1 MKRIFTLVLS
11 VIASVTMFAQRPTAT
26 INQVNDMLQGATLYV
41 VLDNN
46 PINDYNSEIRKAVEK
61 NWTLTPFKFI
71 HLDVL
76 DSTKLQNPKNAFLT
90 PVTMVFGED
99 KDSVKYMFLS
109 LLIGGEYETIN
120 DLPEVCT
127 FPLCYE
133 GSDEF
138 EMTYKLPAII
148 AFFNKHV
155 QTIPSNPALLKDKKF
170 ASYTKKKKN
179 ISGKTIYLVKDE
191 QSPLFDEASEISAI
205 NPLAKVSVCE
215 DRDALG
221 KVIRRREA
229 NALFLHIVG
238 WTDEEMVQNGEM
250 IPGRCY
256 KILLDTEGNLYYFAF
271 HKMSG
276 NASPSLKGM
285 QAKDWKTLAT
295 FTK

>member
-191 QSPLFDEASEISAI
+191 QSPLFDVASEISAI

-215 DRDALG
+215 ERDALE
-221 KVIRRREA
+221 KVIRRKEA
-229 NALFLHIVG
+229 NTLFLHIVG

-271 HKMSG
+271 HKMGG
-276 NASPSLKGM
+276 NASPNLKGM

>member
-221 KVIRRREA
+221 KVIRRKEA

-276 NASPSLKGM
+276 NASPNLKGM

>member
-215 DRDALG
+215 DRDALE
-221 KVIRRREA
+221 KVIRRKEA
-229 NALFLHIVG
+229 NTLFLHIVG

-276 NASPSLKGM
+276 NASPNLKGM

>member
-179 ISGKTIYLVKDE
+179 ISRKTIYLVKDE

-215 DRDALG
+215 DRDALE
-221 KVIRRREA
+221 KVIRRKEA
-229 NALFLHIVG
+229 NTLFLHIVG

-271 HKMSG
+271 HKMGG
-276 NASPSLKGM
+276 NASPNLKGM

>member
-109 LLIGGEYETIN
+109 LLIGGEYETIS

-221 KVIRRREA
+221 KVIRRKEA

>member
-215 DRDALG
+215 ERDALE
-221 KVIRRREA
+221 KVIRRKEA
-229 NALFLHIVG
+229 NTLFLHIVG

-271 HKMSG
+271 HKMGG
-276 NASPSLKGM
+276 NASPNLKGM

>member
-11 VIASVTMFAQRPTAT
+11 VFASVTMFAQRPTAT

-221 KVIRRREA
+221 KVIRRKEA

-276 NASPSLKGM
+276 NASPNLKGM

>member
-11 VIASVTMFAQRPTAT
+11 VIASVTMSAQRPTAT

-41 VLDNN
+41 VLNNN

-71 HLDVL
+71 HIDVL

-215 DRDALG
+215 DRDALE
-221 KVIRRREA
+221 KVIRRKEA
-229 NALFLHIVG
+229 NTLFLHIVG

-276 NASPSLKGM
+276 NASPNLKGM

>member
-90 PVTMVFGED
+90 PVTMMFGED

-221 KVIRRREA
+221 KVIRRKEA

-276 NASPSLKGM
+276 NASPNLKGM

>member
-41 VLDNN
+41 ILDNN

-155 QTIPSNPALLKDKKF
+155 QAIPANPALLKDKKF

-215 DRDALG
+215 DRDALE
-221 KVIRRREA
+221 KVIRRKEA
-229 NALFLHIVG
+229 NTLFLHIVG

-271 HKMSG
+271 HKMGG
-276 NASPSLKGM
+276 NASPNLKGM

>member
-221 KVIRRREA
+221 KVIRRKEA

>member
-205 NPLAKVSVCE
+205 DPLAKVSVCE

-221 KVIRRREA
+221 KVIRRKEA
-229 NALFLHIVG
+229 NTLFLHIVG

-271 HKMSG
+271 HKMGG
-276 NASPSLKGM
+276 NASPNLKGM

>member
-1 MKRIFTLVLS
+1 MKRILTLVLS

-221 KVIRRREA
+221 KVIRRKEA

-276 NASPSLKGM
+276 NASPNLKGM